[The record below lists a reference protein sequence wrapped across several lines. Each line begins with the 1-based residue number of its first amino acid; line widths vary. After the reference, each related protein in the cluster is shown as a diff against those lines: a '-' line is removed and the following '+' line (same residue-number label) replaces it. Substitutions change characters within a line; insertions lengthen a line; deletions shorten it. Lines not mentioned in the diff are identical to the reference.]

1 MARRLRW
8 ASGRKGYAEFP
19 NNGGLSPDEIRRNAR
34 WLEREYKRA
43 IYMALQRYAPLRD
56 AYLRSAGMFRVRVR
70 YANGRLRVV
79 MSDFDKDILT
89 EGRTR
94 GSGGYDNYWRAVD
107 RGHEPYPPPQFPHS
121 RVGFVQLP
129 DGEWRKLLYHKR
141 MTAEYGGMSVD
152 DPAAAA
158 PFKGNRK
165 RLSKRAR
172 AQMMRNSVYHWY
184 YRKRVPKGPWQ
195 HGYTEQ
201 EVPLGVTPYGYSKV
215 DAEDLDGVS
224 AVRIMHTSPAAEGKF
239 FMRMV
244 FRSATRTVERRA
256 RGKHLKMVAAHDYWD
271 GARLIGGVTAKRRS
285 GTMKAKKAPA
295 TTYNGYRG
303 SSAGDMDAFEQNVR
317 DYLDEGGWE
326 RIGGRSLFDM
336 SDDDA
341 SPF

>member
-1 MARRLRW
+1 MARLRW
-8 ASGRKGYAEFP
+8 VSGGRKGHAELS
-19 NNGGLSPDEIRRNAR
+19 GGGGMSPGEINRNAR

-43 IYMALQRYAPLRD
+43 IYIALHRYAPLRD

-89 EGRTR
+89 EGHRR

-107 RGHEPYPPPQFPHS
+107 RGHDPYPPPGFPHS

-129 DGEWRKLLYHKR
+129 DGEWRKLLYHRR

-152 DPAAAA
+152 DPAAAI
-158 PFKGNRK
+158 PFKGSRK

-172 AQMMRNSVYHWY
+172 AQMLRNSVYHWY

-201 EVPLGVTPYGYSKV
+201 EVPLGETPYGYSRI
-215 DAEDLDGVS
+215 DAKALDGVS
-224 AVRIMHTSPAAEGKF
+224 AVRIMHVSPAAEGKF
-239 FMRMV
+239 FMRLV

-256 RGKHLKMVAAHDYWD
+256 MSRHLRMVAAHDYWD
-271 GARLIGGVTAKRRS
+271 GARLIGGITAKRRS
-285 GTMKAKKAPA
+285 GTMTAKKAPA
-295 TTYNGYRG
+295 ATYNGYRG
-303 SSAGDMDAFEQNVR
+303 SSLGDMDAFEQNLK

-326 RIGGRSLFDM
+326 EIGRSLFDM

-341 SPF
+341 PPF